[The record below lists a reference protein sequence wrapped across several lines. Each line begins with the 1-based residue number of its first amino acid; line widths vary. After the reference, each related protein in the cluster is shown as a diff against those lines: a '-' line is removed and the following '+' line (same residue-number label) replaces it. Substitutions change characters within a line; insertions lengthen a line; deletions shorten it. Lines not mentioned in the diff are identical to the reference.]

1 MNDTQK
7 KIVKLL
13 WDFQSLREEHI
24 NKLCLCD
31 EKDINYL
38 IANKVISKDK
48 NTNILK
54 YMGKEMNNRNIVA
67 FDVVMEYLERKPEVK
82 KSKYPINVSMKAGV
96 FSYDIIAIKEIEMEN
111 LFENIDN
118 ISTSDRIIIIIETKE
133 YQKRKLKTQRPCYI
147 CTYPPLEIIDR
158 INLK

>member
-1 MNDTQK
+1 MNDVQK

-13 WDFQSLREEHI
+13 WNFQALREEHI

-54 YMGKEMNNRNIVA
+54 YMGKEVNNRNIVA
-67 FDVVMEYLERKPEVK
+67 FDVVMEYLERKPDVK
-82 KSKYPINVSMKAGV
+82 KSKHPINVSMKAGV
-96 FSYDIIAIKEIEMEN
+96 FTYDIIAIKEIEMEN
-111 LFENIDN
+111 LFENIDK

-133 YQKRKLKTQRPCYI
+133 YQKRKLNTKRPCYI
-147 CTYPPLEIIDR
+147 CTYPPLEIVDR
-158 INLK
+158 IN